1 MQLVWI
7 DLETSGLRPDHDVVL
22 EIAVSLA
29 DLSSPFDARPA
40 YHAVLYA
47 RPAKTLDPKVLEMHT
62 KNGLFAECACP
73 GARSDF
79 DRIEE
84 ELLALVPE
92 VDDPNEKPVLAGS
105 SVHFDHE
112 FLKAEFPKFAARLS
126 HRHYDVSAVKL
137 FCRSL
142 GMPKLPRAEAHRA
155 KDDVLESIAHARLC
169 AVWAGAAP
177 RRESTPAGFVCPWCV
192 RPFGGGVAEMSAHEK
207 ACDWRPG
214 GPLRDERGFV
224 RAARGGGA
232 R

>member
-1 MQLVWI
+1 MQLVWL

-40 YHAVLYA
+40 YHAVLRYNA
-47 RPAKTLDPKVLEMHT
+47 DANGALDPFVHEMHT
-62 KNGLFAECACP
+62 KNGLLAECAT
-73 GARSDF
+73 GRYDYV
-79 DRIEE
+79 RIEE

-155 KDDVLESIAHARLC
+155 KDDVLESVEHARLC
-169 AVWAGAAP
+169 AEWLAKRGEP
-177 RRESTPAGFVCPWCV
+177 PFVDMD
-192 RPFGGGVAEMSAHEK
+192 GG
-207 ACDWRPG
+207 R
-214 GPLRDERGFV
+214 
-224 RAARGGGA
+224 
-232 R
+232 